1 MLISASLTLKHLL
14 STLLICALTI
24 SQIAYA
30 EQTDDAELNTSD
42 LSYTAWID
50 SDKRM
55 KCLYGYAA
63 DKTGDH
69 QAAIKIFE
77 DCIERWNDVYSM
89 LWLAQI
95 YEAGVS
101 VKKDLQK
108 STALMKRGA
117 LSQDEAG
124 YSSLARYHY
133 GVALYEGIGT
143 KINKAEA
150 IRFLQQ
156 AASENIPDACDYLQ
170 KKGHTCV
177 VIKDT
182 AKNEPDGNG
191 QP

>member
-1 MLISASLTLKHLL
+1 MLISSTRSLKYLL
-14 STLLICALTI
+14 CLMLISVLPVN
-24 SQIAYA
+24 QYAYA
-30 EQTDDAELNTSD
+30 GQTDDAELNTSD

-95 YEAGVS
+95 YEAGVG

-143 KINKAEA
+143 KIDSAEA
-150 IRFLQQ
+150 ISFLQQ

-170 KKGHTCV
+170 KMGHTCV

-182 AKNEPDGNG
+182 AKNESDRND